1 MKMEA
6 LAADKSD
13 SSRRFRFV
21 RYENNL
27 NSGCRTQ
34 TELQPKF
41 RGILGFLG
49 GFGVTRE
56 PKKQFSNANMCKSG
70 TALRDEK

>member
-1 MKMEA
+1 MEA

-34 TELQPKF
+34 TVNCNLN
-41 RGILGFLG
+41 LGAFWDFWGVSEQLG
-49 GFGVTRE
+49 G
-56 PKKQFSNANMCKSG
+56 PKKQFSGCKNE
-70 TALRDEK
+70 AP

>member
-49 GFGVTRE
+49 GFGATRG
-56 PKKQFSNANMCKSG
+56 A
-70 TALRDEK
+70 